1 MRERC
6 WRNFSASCQEITM
19 PRLLLVLP
27 TRTYRADAFLA
38 AARCLNVSV
47 TIACEQ
53 HPEELTNSSG
63 ELLLL
68 DVRDPQAAAPIAVAF
83 ARQHPIDAVIG
94 VDDVTA
100 VTAAAIAQAI
110 GLPHNSVASVTA
122 ARNKRLMRELLSE
135 QGIPVPRYN
144 VFPLDGDPREFAK
157 QVLYPCV
164 VKPLILSASC
174 GVIRA
179 NDEEEFRGAFS
190 RVGTLLTNLGL
201 VERDEQARWILVEDF
216 VPGIEVALEGLLT
229 QGTLQPLAMF
239 DKPDPLNGPFF
250 EETIYTTPSRLSSD
264 LQQNVIACAG
274 RTAQALGLQEGPVH
288 GEFRV
293 NEHGVWVI
301 ELAARAI
308 GGRCSS
314 TLTFAS
320 GMSLEELIIRHA
332 LRMPLPPFT
341 RQEQAAGVMML
352 PIPYGG
358 RLHEV
363 RGQAEARAVP
373 GIEELTITAEPGD
386 NLVPLPEGTR
396 YLGFLLA
403 RGTTPE
409 EVERSLRD
417 AHRRLTVVI
426 SASPTS
432 SRPQVLSF

>member
-1 MRERC
+1 
-6 WRNFSASCQEITM
+6 M

-27 TRTYRADAFLA
+27 TKTYRAEAFLA
-38 AARCLNVSV
+38 AARCLHVSV
-47 TIACEQ
+47 TIGSDRP
-53 HPEELTNSSG
+53 PEELTNSSDDV
-63 ELLLL
+63 LLL
-68 DVRDPQAAAPIAVAF
+68 DVRHPQAAAQTVVAF

-110 GLPHNSVASVTA
+110 GLPHNSVASVTTA
-122 ARNKRLMRELLSE
+122 GNKRQMRELLSG
-135 QGIPVPRYN
+135 QGIPVPRHT

-157 QVLYPCV
+157 QVVYPCV

-179 NDEEEFRGAFS
+179 NDEEEFGNAFH
-190 RVGTLLTNLGL
+190 RVGALLTNLGL

-229 QGTLQPLAMF
+229 QGALQPLAMF

-250 EETIYTTPSRLSSD
+250 EETIYITPSRLSSD
-264 LQQNVIACAG
+264 LQQNVVACAG
-274 RTAQALGLQEGPVH
+274 RTAQALGLREGPVH

-308 GGRCSS
+308 GGRCSR
-314 TLTFAS
+314 TLSFAS
-320 GMSLEELIIRHA
+320 GMSLEELILRHA
-332 LRMPLPPFT
+332 LRMPLPPIT

-352 PIPYGG
+352 PIPYAGIL
-358 RLHEV
+358 REV
-363 RGQAEARAVP
+363 RGQAEARAIP
-373 GIEELTITAEPGD
+373 GVEELTITAEPGD
-386 NLVPLPEGTR
+386 DLVPLPEGTR

-426 SASPTS
+426 SAAPPTATDAS
-432 SRPQVLSF
+432 SSSLRSRALSF